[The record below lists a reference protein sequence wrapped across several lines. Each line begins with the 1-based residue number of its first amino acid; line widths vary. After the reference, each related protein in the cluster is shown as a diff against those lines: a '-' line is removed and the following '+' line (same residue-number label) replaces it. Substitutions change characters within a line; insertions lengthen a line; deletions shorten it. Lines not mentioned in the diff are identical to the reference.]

1 MARKIKQFRY
11 YQENDETLRRNYPY
25 KIVEEVN
32 GAGEVTGRVWKS
44 LINKSNL
51 QNGAIFSDYMPAIQI
66 GIQTIPGVKFNLNNS
81 YSPITIGLTGIYEL
95 NVDNF
100 TEITSI
106 QFEKE
111 SLDLIDNNEETY
123 LFIDII
129 YEGED

>member
-11 YQENDETLRRNYPY
+11 YREDDTEKRRNYPY
-25 KIVEEVN
+25 KIVEELD
-32 GAGEVTGRVWKS
+32 GAGNVTDRVWRS

-51 QNGAIFSDYMPAIQI
+51 QSGAIFSDYMPAVQI
-66 GIQTIPGVKFNLNNS
+66 GIQTVPGVKFNLNNS
-81 YSPITIGLTGIYEL
+81 YSPITIGFSGIYEL

-106 QFEKE
+106 KFEKD
-111 SLDLIDNNEETY
+111 SLDMIDNDEDTY

-129 YEGED
+129 YEEED

>member
-1 MARKIKQFRY
+1 
-11 YQENDETLRRNYPY
+11 
-25 KIVEEVN
+25 
-32 GAGEVTGRVWKS
+32 
-44 LINKSNL
+44 
-51 QNGAIFSDYMPAIQI
+51 MPAVQI

-111 SLDLIDNNEETY
+111 SLDMIDNEEETY

-129 YEGED
+129 YEGEDL

>member
-1 MARKIKQFRY
+1 
-11 YQENDETLRRNYPY
+11 
-25 KIVEEVN
+25 
-32 GAGEVTGRVWKS
+32 
-44 LINKSNL
+44 L
-51 QNGAIFSDYMPAIQI
+51 QNGAIFSDYMPAVQI

-111 SLDLIDNNEETY
+111 SLDMIDNEEETY